1 MKLPN
6 HKLSERRVQAVS
18 DIAEL
23 LSVIDGHG
31 DRPIF
36 SWREGKADVTI
47 TYADFAKKVRAFAA
61 GLTALGL
68 QSGRVAVIGES
79 SPLWHC
85 AYQGTLLAG
94 GVVIPMDKELSLTE
108 IGGFLSVADADAVVF
123 SDHFKSSFAF
133 LADHPTVKCLIPM
146 GGAEMEDTS
155 KVVPFDE
162 VLAKGEA
169 LLEAGL
175 RFPVPDRH
183 KMSEMLFTSGTTGTS
198 KCVML
203 SQENVFS
210 VVTAAVQSVEF
221 FPEDRVVSV
230 LPVHHTY
237 ELAINLAEMAYGM
250 HIYIN
255 DSLRHVLPNIKK
267 FQPTGM
273 ILVPLFVNT
282 MYRRI
287 WSEAE
292 KLGKAD
298 KLRFGIKLT
307 RALRKIGIDIRRRVF
322 KDVLAAFGGKL
333 ERIICGGAAL
343 NPEMITGFEDFG
355 ISVFEGYGI
364 TECSPLAAVTPYYK
378 RKLGSVGPAVPC
390 CELRIDKKG
399 ENEMGLPMG
408 EVQIK
413 GRNVMLGYYKNDE
426 ANAEVFTEDGWFR
439 TGDMGYMD
447 EDGYLFLT
455 GRLKSVIVL
464 ENGKNVFPE
473 EMEEYLE
480 NVPEILES
488 VVVGRTAEDGTV
500 TLCAVCVPNAEAF
513 PEGTSLEEQKAVIS
527 KKIDEVNL
535 RLPSFKQMRQV
546 EVREEPFE
554 KTTSKKI
561 KRHLVH

>member
-6 HKLSERRVQAVS
+6 HKLSKRRVQAVG

-23 LSVIDGHG
+23 VSVIEGHG
-31 DRPIF
+31 DRPLF
-36 SWREGKADVTI
+36 SWREGKADATV
-47 TYADFAKKVRAFAA
+47 TYAEFAKKVRGFAA

-68 QSGRVAVIGES
+68 QNGRVAIIGEP
-79 SPLWHC
+79 SPFWHS

-94 GVVIPMDKELSLTE
+94 GVVIPMDKELSLSE
-108 IGGFLSVADADAVVF
+108 IGGFLSVAEADAVVF

-133 LADHPTVKCLIPM
+133 LNSHPTVKHLIPM
-146 GGAEMEDTS
+146 GGVEMEDTS
-155 KVVPFDE
+155 KVVPFKE
-162 VLAKGEA
+162 VLEKGAA

-237 ELAINLAEMAYGM
+237 ELAINLAEMAYGI

-267 FQPTGM
+267 FQPTGL

-282 MYRRI
+282 IYRRI

-292 KLGKAD
+292 KQGKAD

-333 ERIICGGAAL
+333 ERIVCGGAAL

-399 ENEMGLPMG
+399 ETESGFPMG

-413 GRNVMLGYYKNDE
+413 GRNVMLGYYKNDA

-513 PEGTSLEEQKAVIS
+513 PEDATLEAKKAAIEG
-527 KKIDEVNL
+527 KIEEVN
-535 RLPSFKQMRQV
+535 RHLPSFKQMRKV
-546 EVREEPFE
+546 EIREEPFE